1 MSESCEQRELER
13 FHRSLCHAISEVRQ
27 SIHKVMEDED
37 DSENKRPVLPP
48 RKATPLL
55 F

>member
-1 MSESCEQRELER
+1 MSKSCEQRELER
-13 FHRSLCHAISEVRQ
+13 FHSSLCHAVSEVRQ
-27 SIHKVMEDED
+27 NIHQVMEDED

-48 RKATPLL
+48 RGATPLL